1 MDALKLRR
9 TPLRTAFTKA
19 VNHLQE
25 VAENEQLDKNELEI
39 AFEQLK
45 LKNKKLR
52 QIDESILDMLSE
64 ANCPQEV
71 YNTEFD
77 TIEGYV
83 EKMIAWKIKFKN
95 LMENDPSGQKDNHS
109 LVTSP
114 SLSLR
119 LPKIQFLQFSGELTD
134 WLRFYNQSLRESM
147 KMRTLM
153 TQTSYNI

>member
-1 MDALKLRR
+1 
-9 TPLRTAFTKA
+9 
-19 VNHLQE
+19 
-25 VAENEQLDKNELEI
+25 
-39 AFEQLK
+39 
-45 LKNKKLR
+45 
-52 QIDESILDMLSE
+52 MLSE

-114 SLSLR
+114 SSSLR
-119 LPKIQFLQFSGELTD
+119 LPKIQFQQFSGELKD

>member
-9 TPLRTAFTKA
+9 TPLRTAFIKA

-25 VAENEQLDKNELEI
+25 VAENEQLDKNELET

-64 ANCPQEV
+64 ANCSQEA
-71 YNTEFD
+71 YNNEFEA
-77 TIEGYV
+77 IESYV

-95 LMENDPSGQKDNHS
+95 LMENDPSGQKDNPSHINFLIS
-109 LVTSP
+109 ASSKDPVSTVFRRVEGLVEI
-114 SLSLR
+114 L
-119 LPKIQFLQFSGELTD
+119 
-134 WLRFYNQSLRESM
+134 
-147 KMRTLM
+147 
-153 TQTSYNI
+153 

>member
-19 VNHLQE
+19 VNHLQD

-45 LKNKKLR
+45 LKNEKLR

-64 ANCPQEV
+64 ANCSQEA
-71 YNTEFD
+71 YNNEFEA
-77 TIEGYV
+77 IESYV

-95 LMENDPSGQKDNHS
+95 LMENDPSGQS
-109 LVTSP
+109 
-114 SLSLR
+114 
-119 LPKIQFLQFSGELTD
+119 
-134 WLRFYNQSLRESM
+134 
-147 KMRTLM
+147 
-153 TQTSYNI
+153 